1 MTRERMPVVVRGKVY
16 PNAAVAAKALKVAE
30 SSVFCA
36 IMRGN
41 VDRLGLG
48 IDYKKR
54 VTKGGKCREITIAG
68 KKFESMAAL
77 AKAIG
82 RPAKSVRF
90 SLNAG
95 PAARA
100 NIARAVMKL
109 IADQENAAM
118 RAVMLSAD
126 LQPHYNPKR

>member
-1 MTRERMPVVVRGKVY
+1 MTVVVRGKVY
-16 PNAAVAAKALKVAE
+16 PNATAAAKALKVAE

-54 VTKGGKCREITIAG
+54 VTKGGKCRPVTIAG
-68 KKFESMAAL
+68 KQFESMAAL

-100 NIARAVMKL
+100 NIVHAVMKL
-109 IADQENAAM
+109 IAEKENAAM